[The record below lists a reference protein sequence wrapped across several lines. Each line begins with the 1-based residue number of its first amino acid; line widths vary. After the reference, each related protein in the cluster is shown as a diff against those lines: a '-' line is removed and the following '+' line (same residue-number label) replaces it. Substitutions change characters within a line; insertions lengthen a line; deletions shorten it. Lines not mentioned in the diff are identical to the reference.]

1 MGIEAKLMQP
11 LGPRLRATSGQN
23 VRDFEDVDLPKLEQ
37 EIQEAQAVVDQ
48 LQWIHIGATGR
59 RHQWLR

>member
-1 MGIEAKLMQP
+1 MVEAKLMQP
-11 LGPRLRATSGQN
+11 LSPELHKQSGQHT
-23 VRDFEDVDLPKLEQ
+23 RDFEDVDLPKLRQ

-48 LQWIHIGATGR
+48 LQWIHVGATGR